1 MQRRKFIKNTLL
13 ASGGA
18 LGLGA
23 CEDKTAINR
32 DRKFEGTVAI
42 IGAGAAGLYAGYL
55 LEENK
60 TNYTIFEASDQ
71 IGGRVRSLKGLVD
84 FEVELGAEEIH
95 GKNSEWYKW
104 VKDSGAGF
112 VSDNATDYYQI
123 GNLLR
128 TESQLSGDVE
138 FRAAQTAIQQAT
150 NYSGADVNLVQYMEN
165 LRLAARVR
173 HVVEAQVANEYG
185 AAPNRLSVRGI
196 TEEDQAWSAGSDN
209 YAVSNRALLTILRDK
224 CSAVLPKVKLNTPI
238 KRIDYAANARVS
250 IEDAQGLRQ
259 SFDKVLITVPL
270 TILQNSE
277 IQFSPAL
284 PDAKLNALKRIGMGA
299 GMKVI
304 LAFSRRFWA
313 ADTGCII
320 SSGAIPKYWV
330 SSLGRSSQAFVLTG
344 FVMGSKAEALS
355 GLPTATAIQTV
366 VRDLDAMYGAGVAS
380 GALVNA
386 RIMDW
391 TKEPFIKGAYSYPL
405 VGGGGLATRQDL
417 AAPVQRKLYFA
428 GEATHYGG
436 HSGTV
441 HGAMESSQRAVEEL
455 LREIE

>member
-1 MQRRKFIKNTLL
+1 
-13 ASGGA
+13 
-18 LGLGA
+18 
-23 CEDKTAINR
+23 
-32 DRKFEGTVAI
+32 
-42 IGAGAAGLYAGYL
+42 
-55 LEENK
+55 
-60 TNYTIFEASDQ
+60 
-71 IGGRVRSLKGLVD
+71 
-84 FEVELGAEEIH
+84 
-95 GKNSEWYKW
+95 
-104 VKDSGAGF
+104 
-112 VSDNATDYYQI
+112 
-123 GNLLR
+123 
-128 TESQLSGDVE
+128 
-138 FRAAQTAIQQAT
+138 
-150 NYSGADVNLVQYMEN
+150 
-165 LRLAARVR
+165 
-173 HVVEAQVANEYG
+173 
-185 AAPNRLSVRGI
+185 
-196 TEEDQAWSAGSDN
+196 
-209 YAVSNRALLTILRDK
+209 
-224 CSAVLPKVKLNTPI
+224 
-238 KRIDYAANARVS
+238 VS

-344 FVMGSKAEALS
+344 FVMGSKAESLS